1 MKKFFFLIFQ
11 LLLLFQPQVW
21 ASVPGY
27 DIERAYL
34 HDGQNQTSIGAISQ
48 ARFTPFAGDLRLG
61 LQQGAT
67 WIRFR
72 IHHNDPSGK
81 RAVADAGN
89 RFILRVGPYMLDQID
104 LYEYVDGI
112 WRISRSGD
120 HQPKSLGKCPDN
132 LHCFSL
138 RSYGQETST
147 VYVKVQTQ
155 GMRLIETELTLEDT
169 LALSVAPRVARI
181 SMALA
186 LSTGLLLLGLL
197 FFAIQRTRLLHFYC
211 WYQAS
216 VVLLIFA
223 SSGMLAQRFTGI
235 APETLDTFG
244 NVLQVLRVAAVVLLG
259 WAAMAHYQPPRA
271 YRALVDFL
279 LLWCAANAVLIAS
292 GYVHLGLSLN
302 YLVLTLNPVVQIFGA
317 SRMVSPAP
325 VLKKITYTAY
335 ACYVLALVLGSIA
348 VFDMVPPLAL
358 GNVFHTLS
366 DWRLNGV
373 VVGVFILLFVNSEQA
388 SKKLLALQE
397 VQALRIE
404 ALEARAQREILK
416 ERNTLIDVLTHE
428 LKTPL
433 GTMRFA
439 LASLKRDLG
448 EKPDALQR
456 IKHIDASVKRMDT
469 VIEHVA
475 ASVKIDEKYPPLQ
488 FEKMPAAPLMAQII
502 QELPGFERFIL
513 HVDQG
518 ATFHT
523 DRHLLLQILDNLFS
537 NAVKYSSPGDILVN
551 ISTKAA
557 VAARPRAAE
566 DASEPPTLTCLEIRN
581 PVAPENT
588 PDASRLFERYYRHPN
603 VIGMPGV
610 GIGLH
615 LVQAAANNIGATV
628 HYRFENGWAIFEVC
642 IPSQN
647 TL

>member
-1 MKKFFFLIFQ
+1 MRLHILSRLALGVLLCFLNT
-11 LLLLFQPQVW
+11 LSW

-34 HDGQNQTSIGAISQ
+34 HDAQNQTSIDAISQ

-81 RAVADAGN
+81 RAVADVGN
-89 RFILRVGPYMLDQID
+89 PFIIRVGPSMLDQID
-104 LYEYVDGI
+104 LYEYVDGS
-112 WRISRSGD
+112 WHISRAGDRYPSGVD
-120 HQPKSLGKCPDN
+120 QCPDN

-138 RSYGQETST
+138 RTYGQDSGT

-169 LALSVAPRVARI
+169 LALSVAQRVARV
-181 SMALA
+181 STALA

-197 FFAIQRTRLLHFYC
+197 FFAMQRTRLLHFYC

-216 VVLLIFA
+216 VVLLIYA

-235 APETLDTFG
+235 APETLATFG
-244 NVLQVLRVAAVVLLG
+244 DVLQVLRVAAVVLLG
-259 WAAMAHYQPPRA
+259 WAAIASYQPPRA
-271 YRALVDFL
+271 YRLLVEFL

-292 GYVHLGLSLN
+292 GYAHLGLSLN

-317 SRMVSPAP
+317 SRMTTHSR
-325 VLKKITYTAY
+325 VLKKITLTAY

-348 VFDMVPPLAL
+348 VFDLVPPLAL
-358 GNVFHTLS
+358 GNVLQTLS
-366 DWRLNGV
+366 DWRLNGM

-388 SKKLLALQE
+388 SKKLLALRE

-404 ALEARAQREILK
+404 ALQARAQREILK

-448 EKPDALQR
+448 ANPDSLQR
-456 IKHIDASVKRMDT
+456 VKHIDASVKRMDT
-469 VIEHVA
+469 IIEHVA
-475 ASVKIDEKYPPLQ
+475 ASVKLS
-488 FEKMPAAPLMAQII
+488 A
-502 QELPGFERFIL
+502 
-513 HVDQG
+513 
-518 ATFHT
+518 
-523 DRHLLLQILDNLFS
+523 
-537 NAVKYSSPGDILVN
+537 
-551 ISTKAA
+551 AA
-557 VAARPRAAE
+557 V
-566 DASEPPTLTCLEIRN
+566 
-581 PVAPENT
+581 
-588 PDASRLFERYYRHPN
+588 
-603 VIGMPGV
+603 
-610 GIGLH
+610 
-615 LVQAAANNIGATV
+615 
-628 HYRFENGWAIFEVC
+628 
-642 IPSQN
+642 
-647 TL
+647 

>member
-1 MKKFFFLIFQ
+1 MKKIVF
-11 LLLLFQPQVW
+11 LLLLLLQPLAW

-48 ARFTPFAGDLRLG
+48 ARFTPFVGDLRLG

-81 RAVADAGN
+81 RAVANTGN
-89 RFILRVGPYMLDQID
+89 PFIIRVGPYMLDQID

-112 WRISRSGD
+112 WHISRSGD
-120 HQPKSLGKCPDN
+120 RQPKGLSKCPDN

-155 GMRLIETELTLEDT
+155 GMRLIESELTLEDT

-197 FFAIQRTRLLHFYC
+197 FFAMQRTRLLHFYC

-216 VVLLIFA
+216 VVLLIYA
-223 SSGMLAQRFTGI
+223 SSGMLAQQFTGI
-235 APETLDTFG
+235 PPEALDTLS
-244 NVLQVLRVAAVVLLG
+244 NVLQVLRVSAVVLLG
-259 WAAMAHYQPPRA
+259 WAAIANYQPPRA
-271 YRALVDFL
+271 YRALVQFL
-279 LLWCAANAVLIAS
+279 LLWCVANAVLIAS
-292 GYVHLGLSLN
+292 GYAHLGLSLN
-302 YLVLTLNPVVQIFGA
+302 YLVLTLNPVVQILGA
-317 SRMVSPAP
+317 SRMSTPTR
-325 VLKKITYTAY
+325 VLKKITLTAY
-335 ACYVLALVLGSIA
+335 AGYLLALVLGSIA
-348 VFDMVPPLAL
+348 VFDLVPPLTL
-358 GNVFHTLS
+358 GNVLHTLS

-373 VVGVFILLFVNSEQA
+373 VVGVFILLFVNTEQA

-404 ALEARAQREILK
+404 ALQARAQREILK

-439 LASLKRDLG
+439 LASLKRDTG
-448 EKPDALQR
+448 ANPDSLQR
-456 IKHIDASVKRMDT
+456 IKHIDASVTRMDT
-469 VIEHVA
+469 IIEHVA
-475 ASVKIDEKYPPLQ
+475 ASVKIDDKYPPLQ

-518 ATFHT
+518 AIFNT

-537 NAVKYSSPGDILVN
+537 NAEKYSSPGDILVN
-551 ISTKAA
+551 VRTKTP
-557 VAARPRAAE
+557 VAAPLQAAD
-566 DASEPPTLTCLEIRN
+566 DAGEPPTLTCLEIRN
-581 PVAPENT
+581 PVAPENA
-588 PDASRLFERYYRHPN
+588 PDANRLFERYYRHPN
-603 VIGMPGV
+603 VIGLPGL

-615 LVQAAANNIGATV
+615 LVQVAANNIGATV

-642 IPSQN
+642 IPNQS